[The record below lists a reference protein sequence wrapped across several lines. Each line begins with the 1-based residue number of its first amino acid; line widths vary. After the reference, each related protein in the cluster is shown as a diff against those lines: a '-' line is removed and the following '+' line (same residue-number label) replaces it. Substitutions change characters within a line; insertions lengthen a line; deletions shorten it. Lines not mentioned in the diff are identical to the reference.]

1 MIEFQV
7 KSKTLPLGKRKGQ
20 TVYFGQ
26 PVSQQHL
33 TNKMV
38 VDRIVRETSL
48 SVGDVSN
55 VLISLGV
62 IVCDA
67 LELGQRV
74 DLADLGSLCIIVSPV
89 MMNSEEEVTVE
100 KALKTPKIV
109 FTPKTS
115 MRSAANSV
123 ELHIVKKR
131 KTISRKVRRKEKVQD
146 LLLYQRIRK

>member
-1 MIEFQV
+1 MQ
-7 KSKTLPLGKRKGQ
+7 LGFR
-20 TVYFGQ
+20 TDPYFGQ

-62 IVCDA
+62 IVRDA

-109 FTPKTS
+109 FTPKSS

>member
-67 LELGQRV
+67 LELGQHV

-109 FTPKTS
+109 FTPKSS

>member
-109 FTPKTS
+109 FTPKSS

-146 LLLYQRIRK
+146 LLLYQRMRK

>member
-109 FTPKTS
+109 FTPKSS
-115 MRSAANSV
+115 MRSAANLV

>member
-109 FTPKTS
+109 FTPKSS

>member
-7 KSKTLPLGKRKGQ
+7 KSKTQPLGKRKGQ

-26 PVSQQHL
+26 SVSQQHL

-62 IVCDA
+62 IVRDA

-109 FTPKTS
+109 FTPKSS

>member
-67 LELGQRV
+67 LELGQRI

-109 FTPKTS
+109 FTPKSS
-115 MRSAANSV
+115 MRSEANSV

>member
-7 KSKTLPLGKRKGQ
+7 KSKTQPLGKRKGQ

-62 IVCDA
+62 IVRDA

-109 FTPKTS
+109 FTPKSS
-115 MRSAANSV
+115 MRSEANSV

>member
-7 KSKTLPLGKRKGQ
+7 KSKTQPLGKRKGQ
-20 TVYFGQ
+20 TVYFAQ

-74 DLADLGSLCIIVSPV
+74 DLADLGSLRIIVPP
-89 MMNSEEEVTVE
+89 MMMSSEEEVTVE

-109 FTPKTS
+109 FTPKS
-115 MRSAANSV
+115 AMRSAANSV
-123 ELHIVKKR
+123 ELHIVKK
-131 KTISRKVRRKEKVQD
+131 KDNKQESPKKGEGAGPTPISENP
-146 LLLYQRIRK
+146 

>member
-67 LELGQRV
+67 LELGQRI

-109 FTPKTS
+109 FTPKSS

>member
-7 KSKTLPLGKRKGQ
+7 KSKTQPLDKRKGQ
-20 TVYFGQ
+20 MVYFGQ
-26 PVSQQHL
+26 PVSQQSL

-109 FTPKTS
+109 FTPKSS
-115 MRSAANSV
+115 MRSVANSV

>member
-67 LELGQRV
+67 LELGQRI

-109 FTPKTS
+109 FTSKSS